1 MLQKF
6 KAFLSRFTPKRKYG
20 HVVCVSLEKKDNP
33 EYIEAEKKADLM
45 GMEVDKNIPRYIYS
59 QVPFSFHL
67 REVSS
72 VTEMILNNDPNSS
85 LAMVDLPARTVITNI
100 AFNHLIEEWLDYTGD
115 GFIDYIPR
123 ENNN

>member
-6 KAFLSRFTPKRKYG
+6 KAFLSRFTSKRKYG

-72 VTEMILNNDPNSS
+72 VT
-85 LAMVDLPARTVITNI
+85 
-100 AFNHLIEEWLDYTGD
+100 
-115 GFIDYIPR
+115 
-123 ENNN
+123 